1 MNNNESSLLKR
12 QSDAAEKLHQR
23 PYVAPLVDIFENGD
37 ELLLVADVPGVSND
51 ALAIQFEKGQLT
63 LEARRTDVFEGAA
76 LAAEY
81 RPYDFRRTFVI
92 PQGIDAAKISAEL
105 DGGVLRV
112 HLPKAAQLKPRQ
124 IHVKSG

>member
-1 MNNNESSLLKR
+1 MNNESSMLKR
-12 QSDAAEKLHQR
+12 ESHAAEKLQQR
-23 PYVAPLVDIFENGD
+23 GYVAPLVDIFENGD

-51 ALAIQFEKGQLT
+51 DLSIQFEKGQLT
-63 LEARRTDVFEGAA
+63 LEARRNDAFEGTA

-81 RPYDFRRTFVI
+81 RPFDFRRTFVI

-105 DGGVLRV
+105 NSGVLRV

-124 IHVKSG
+124 IHVKTG